1 MSERLKV
8 GLALLSTYTIWGSTY
23 LGMNYALE
31 SFPPL
36 HLAALRFLAASL
48 IMMLFMR
55 WRGASFP
62 NVRELLG
69 GMGVGMIL
77 LGMGNGGVVLG
88 LHYHIPTGLTALIL
102 ASSPI
107 WAAIFAGFWGMWPN
121 RREVIGL
128 IVGFLGVIVLRFDG
142 QVQASPIGFLFLM
155 LAAMGWSM
163 GTVLI
168 PRVKQSANA
177 YMASGAQMLG
187 ACVTLFV
194 AALVTGESMTY
205 SFTPSSL
212 WAFGYLLVFGSLV
225 GFTAYSYLVPRVRPA
240 LAISSAYV
248 NPMVAVLLGTML
260 NNESISAYM
269 WYALPLI
276 IGGVLLMSFAKLKKQ
291 PVVDAIPEAS

>member
-1 MSERLKV
+1 MSERFKV

-23 LGMNYALE
+23 LGMTYALQ

-36 HLAALRFLAASL
+36 HLAALRFLAASV

-62 NVRELLG
+62 TAREFMG

-88 LHYHIPTGLTALIL
+88 LHYNIPTGLTALIL

-107 WAAIFAGFWGMWPN
+107 WAALFAGFWGLWPN

-128 IVGFLGVIVLRFDG
+128 LVGFCGVIVLRFDG
-142 QVQASPIGFLFLM
+142 QIQAAPIGFIFLM

-187 ACVTLFV
+187 ASVTLFA
-194 AALVTGESMTY
+194 AALFTGEQMTA
-205 SFTPSSL
+205 TLTTTSL
-212 WAFGYLLVFGSLV
+212 WAFGYLLVFGSLI

-248 NPMVAVLLGTML
+248 NPMVAVLLGTLL
-260 NNESISAYM
+260 NHESISAYM
-269 WYALPLI
+269 LYALPLI
-276 IGGVLLMSFAKLKKQ
+276 IGGVLLMSFAKAKKQ
-291 PVVDAIPEAS
+291 PLVEAAA

>member
-1 MSERLKV
+1 VSERFKV

-23 LGMNYALE
+23 LGMTYALQ

-36 HLAALRFLAASL
+36 HLAALRFLAASV

-62 NVRELLG
+62 TAREFMG

-77 LGMGNGGVVLG
+77 LGLGNGGVVLG
-88 LHYHIPTGLTALIL
+88 LHYNIPTGLTALIL

-107 WAAIFAGFWGMWPN
+107 WAALFAGFWGLWPN

-128 IVGFLGVIVLRFDG
+128 LVGFCGVIVLRFDG
-142 QVQASPIGFLFLM
+142 QIQAAPIGFIFLM

-187 ACVTLFV
+187 ASVTLFA
-194 AALVTGESMTY
+194 AALFTGEQMTA
-205 SFTPSSL
+205 TLTTTSL
-212 WAFGYLLVFGSLV
+212 WAFGYLLVFGSLI

-248 NPMVAVLLGTML
+248 NPMVAVLLGTLL
-260 NNESISAYM
+260 NHESISAYM
-269 WYALPLI
+269 LYALPLI
-276 IGGVLLMSFAKLKKQ
+276 IGGVLLMSFAKAKKQ
-291 PVVDAIPEAS
+291 PLVEAAA

>member
-1 MSERLKV
+1 MSERFKV

-23 LGMNYALE
+23 LGMTYALQ

-36 HLAALRFLAASL
+36 HLAALRFLAASV

-62 NVRELLG
+62 TAREFMG

-77 LGMGNGGVVLG
+77 LGLGNGGVVLG
-88 LHYHIPTGLTALIL
+88 LHYNIPTGLTALIL

-107 WAAIFAGFWGMWPN
+107 WAALFAGFWGLWPN

-128 IVGFLGVIVLRFDG
+128 LVGFCGVIVLRFDG
-142 QVQASPIGFLFLM
+142 QIQAAPIGFIFLM

-187 ACVTLFV
+187 ASVTLFA
-194 AALVTGESMTY
+194 AALFTGEQMTA
-205 SFTPSSL
+205 TLTTTSL
-212 WAFGYLLVFGSLV
+212 WAFGYLLVFGSLI

-248 NPMVAVLLGTML
+248 NPMVAVLLGTLL
-260 NNESISAYM
+260 NHESISAYM
-269 WYALPLI
+269 LYALPLI
-276 IGGVLLMSFAKLKKQ
+276 IGGVLLMSFAKAKKQ
-291 PVVDAIPEAS
+291 PLVEAAA

>member
-1 MSERLKV
+1 MSERFKV
-8 GLALLSTYTIWGSTY
+8 GLALLATYTIWGSTY

-36 HLAALRFLAASL
+36 HLAALRFLAASV

-62 NVRELLG
+62 TAREFLG

-77 LGMGNGGVVLG
+77 LGLGNGGVVLG
-88 LHYHIPTGLTALIL
+88 LQYHIPTGLTALIL

-107 WAAIFAGFWGMWPN
+107 WAAVFAGFWGLWPN

-128 IVGFLGVIVLRFDG
+128 LVGFCGVIVLRFDG
-142 QVQASPIGFLFLM
+142 QIQAAPIGFLFLM

-168 PRVKQSANA
+168 PRVKQSPNA

-187 ACVTLFV
+187 ASVTLFA
-194 AALVTGESMTY
+194 AALVTGEQMTTTL
-205 SFTPSSL
+205 STTSL
-212 WAFGYLLVFGSLV
+212 WAFGYLLIFGSLI

-248 NPMVAVLLGTML
+248 NPMVAVLLGTLL
-260 NNESISAYM
+260 NRESISSYM
-269 WYALPLI
+269 LYALPLI
-276 IGGVLLMSFAKLKKQ
+276 IGGVLLMSFAKAKKLPLQ
-291 PVVDAIPEAS
+291 EATA

>member
-1 MSERLKV
+1 VSERFKV
-8 GLALLSTYTIWGSTY
+8 GLALLATYTIWGSTY

-36 HLAALRFLAASL
+36 HLAALRFLAASV

-62 NVRELLG
+62 TAREFLG

-77 LGMGNGGVVLG
+77 LGLGNGGVVLG

-107 WAAIFAGFWGMWPN
+107 WAAVFAGFWGLWPN

-128 IVGFLGVIVLRFDG
+128 LVGFCGVIVLRFDG
-142 QVQASPIGFLFLM
+142 QIQAAPIGFLFLM

-168 PRVKQSANA
+168 PRVKQSPNA

-187 ACVTLFV
+187 ASVTLFA
-194 AALVTGESMTY
+194 AALVTGEQMTTTL
-205 SFTPSSL
+205 STTSL
-212 WAFGYLLVFGSLV
+212 WAFGYLLIFGSLI

-248 NPMVAVLLGTML
+248 NPMVAVLLGTLL
-260 NNESISAYM
+260 NRESISSYM
-269 WYALPLI
+269 LYALPLI
-276 IGGVLLMSFAKLKKQ
+276 IGGVLLMSFAKAKKLPLQ
-291 PVVDAIPEAS
+291 EATA

>member
-1 MSERLKV
+1 MSERFKV
-8 GLALLSTYTIWGSTY
+8 GLALLLTYTIWGSTY

-36 HLAALRFLAASL
+36 HLAALRFLAASV

-62 NVRELLG
+62 TAREFMG

-77 LGMGNGGVVLG
+77 LGLGNGGVVLG
-88 LHYHIPTGLTALIL
+88 LHYNIPTGLTALIL

-107 WAAIFAGFWGMWPN
+107 WAAVFAGFWGLWPN

-128 IVGFLGVIVLRFDG
+128 LVGFCGVIVLRFDG
-142 QVQASPIGFLFLM
+142 QIQAAPIGFLFLM

-168 PRVKQSANA
+168 PRVKQSPNA

-187 ACVTLFV
+187 ASVTLFA
-194 AALVTGESMTY
+194 AALVTGEQMTTTL
-205 SFTPSSL
+205 STTSL
-212 WAFGYLLVFGSLV
+212 WAFGYLLIFGSLI

-248 NPMVAVLLGTML
+248 NPMVAVLLGTLL
-260 NNESISAYM
+260 NRESISSYM
-269 WYALPLI
+269 LYALPLI
-276 IGGVLLMSFAKLKKQ
+276 IGGVLLMSFAKTKKQ
-291 PVVDAIPEAS
+291 PLQEATA

>member
-1 MSERLKV
+1 MSERFKV
-8 GLALLSTYTIWGSTY
+8 GLALLLTYTIWGSTY

-36 HLAALRFLAASL
+36 HLAALRFLAASV

-62 NVRELLG
+62 TAREFLG

-77 LGMGNGGVVLG
+77 LGLGNGGVVLG
-88 LHYHIPTGLTALIL
+88 LHYNIPTGLTALIL

-107 WAAIFAGFWGMWPN
+107 WAAVFAGFWGLWPN

-128 IVGFLGVIVLRFDG
+128 LVGFCGVIVLRFDG
-142 QVQASPIGFLFLM
+142 QIQAAPIGFLFLM

-168 PRVKQSANA
+168 PRVKQSPNA

-187 ACVTLFV
+187 ASVTLFA
-194 AALVTGESMTY
+194 AALVTGEQMTTTL
-205 SFTPSSL
+205 STTSL
-212 WAFGYLLVFGSLV
+212 WAFGYLLIFGSLI

-248 NPMVAVLLGTML
+248 NPMVAVLLGTLL
-260 NNESISAYM
+260 NRESISSYM
-269 WYALPLI
+269 LYALPLI
-276 IGGVLLMSFAKLKKQ
+276 IGGVLLMSFAKAKKLPLQ
-291 PVVDAIPEAS
+291 EATA

>member
-1 MSERLKV
+1 VSERFKV
-8 GLALLSTYTIWGSTY
+8 GLALLLTYTIWGSTY

-36 HLAALRFLAASL
+36 HLAALRFLAASV

-62 NVRELLG
+62 TAREFLG

-77 LGMGNGGVVLG
+77 LGLGNGGVVLG
-88 LHYHIPTGLTALIL
+88 LHYNIPTGLTALIL

-107 WAAIFAGFWGMWPN
+107 WAAVFAGFWGLWPN

-128 IVGFLGVIVLRFDG
+128 LVGFCGVIVLRFDG
-142 QVQASPIGFLFLM
+142 QIQAAPIGFLFLM

-168 PRVKQSANA
+168 PRVKQSPNA

-187 ACVTLFV
+187 ASVTLFA
-194 AALVTGESMTY
+194 AALVTGEQMTTTL
-205 SFTPSSL
+205 STTSL
-212 WAFGYLLVFGSLV
+212 WAFGYLLIFGSLI

-248 NPMVAVLLGTML
+248 NPMVAVLLGTLL
-260 NNESISAYM
+260 NRESISSYM
-269 WYALPLI
+269 LYALPLI
-276 IGGVLLMSFAKLKKQ
+276 IGGVLLMSFAKAKKLPLQ
-291 PVVDAIPEAS
+291 EATA

>member
-1 MSERLKV
+1 MSERFKV
-8 GLALLSTYTIWGSTY
+8 GLALLLTYTIWGSTY

-36 HLAALRFLAASL
+36 HLAALRFLAASV

-62 NVRELLG
+62 TAREFMG

-77 LGMGNGGVVLG
+77 LGLGNGGVVLG
-88 LHYHIPTGLTALIL
+88 LHYNIPTGLTALIL

-107 WAAIFAGFWGMWPN
+107 WAAVFAGFWGLWPN

-128 IVGFLGVIVLRFDG
+128 LVGFCGVIVLRFDG
-142 QVQASPIGFLFLM
+142 QIQAAPIGFLFLM

-168 PRVKQSANA
+168 PRVKQSPNA

-187 ACVTLFV
+187 ASVTLFA
-194 AALVTGESMTY
+194 AALFTGEQMTTTL
-205 SFTPSSL
+205 STTSL
-212 WAFGYLLVFGSLV
+212 WAFGYLLIFGSLI

-248 NPMVAVLLGTML
+248 NPMVAVLLGTLL
-260 NNESISAYM
+260 NRESISSYM
-269 WYALPLI
+269 LYALPLI
-276 IGGVLLMSFAKLKKQ
+276 IGGVLLMSFAKTKKQ
-291 PVVDAIPEAS
+291 PLQEATA